1 MHQTESLWL
10 EQTSIFNPH
19 SYEEIHENTS
29 LNLGE
34 RGSSF
39 QFLILEIYIVTHN
52 LSEIIFGHLEEKGER
67 ST

>member
-1 MHQTESLWL
+1 MHQTESLGL

-29 LNLGE
+29 LNLGG

-39 QFLILEIYIVTHN
+39 QFPI
-52 LSEIIFGHLEEKGER
+52 
-67 ST
+67 